1 MPVVDCPDHPMSAL
15 KLDAGTFCFG
25 CQRAVV
31 DRHLLGHT
39 TTEPS
44 AELLAEAH
52 AAFKSSRTVAAFAI
66 EAQLDARG
74 MISTAPDARRST
86 A

>member
-15 KLDAGTFCFG
+15 SLDAGVFCFG
-25 CQRAVV
+25 CQRQVV
-31 DRHLLGHT
+31 DRQLLGMST
-39 TTEPS
+39 AAPS

-52 AAFKSSRTVAAFAI
+52 AAFNSNRTVAAFAI
-66 EAQLDARG
+66 EAQLSARG
-74 MISTAPDARRST
+74 MIDTAADARSN